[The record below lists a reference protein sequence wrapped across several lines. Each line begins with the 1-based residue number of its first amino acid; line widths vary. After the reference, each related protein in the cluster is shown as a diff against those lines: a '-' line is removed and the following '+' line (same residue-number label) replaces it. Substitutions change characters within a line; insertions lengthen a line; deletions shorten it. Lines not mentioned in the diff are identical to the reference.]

1 MLIESIIGY
10 SELKVYFLIIR
21 LLSMWLIIVRLVK
34 EYDISFVSTGDV
46 LRKEIAAKSEV
57 GRKAEA
63 IVASGGMSWET
74 LS

>member
-1 MLIESIIGY
+1 
-10 SELKVYFLIIR
+10 
-21 LLSMWLIIVRLVK
+21 MWLIIVRLVK